1 MIQKLL
7 MIEGGVVTPT
17 KRLEEDKNL
26 YNFLIFVFKTNT
38 LVKQRVNRSF
48 LRIVSS
54 FEFWSF
60 HSFEFSADFSISSFS

>member
-38 LVKQRVNRSF
+38 LVKQRV
-48 LRIVSS
+48 L
-54 FEFWSF
+54 EFAF
-60 HSFEFSADFSISSFS
+60 F